1 MTPLD
6 PNDTEGRLR
15 DATTAYSDTV
25 EPAPDAWMLLRERVD
40 EGHRRQRSRTIGAA
54 VVGAVVAAA
63 VVALMFLA
71 GGSDGDLVVETPPA
85 SEGRTTPTEPG
96 SPTTAPTS
104 ASPVAG
110 ADVVYATTDGQV
122 LARTASGDVEVVS
135 EPELDELVVDSLQV
149 APDGTLWRLTKRA
162 GEYCGIVDR
171 IGSDGPASRRSFGA
185 AHFAISPD
193 GTELAYSTAGSGAGD
208 GLACD
213 YEGAADAPE
222 AVPGS
227 RVTVMDLT
235 TGFERTV
242 LTHDVDAEGYPL
254 LPGRLAWSLDGS
266 RLAVE
271 RCWED
276 CDVVVVDP
284 ESEGRL
290 AEPDGN
296 VGTAPAWLADGRLY
310 LADGPFNRG
319 GPEATG
325 PSVVK
330 AIDLDTGDEETI
342 ADAGELPIQGLWNDP
357 AGERL
362 LLLIDGTLTMRG
374 GPTPGQVDVDVLAA
388 TFGLGGT
395 TDQGSGADGC
405 SATPIAVAEPTL
417 PQPVVATFE
426 AIRAAAGVCDWEALR
441 ALMADDFSYSFGFE
455 PSADAAISYWQDAE
469 AAGEPIMR
477 TLVETLAYPATE
489 LDGHYQLGDPDQ
501 PLGYRAVIREDG
513 VWTAFVAGD

>member
-15 DATTAYSDTV
+15 DATSAFTDTV
-25 EPAPDAWMLLRERVD
+25 EPAPDSWALLRERVD
-40 EGHRRQRSRTIGAA
+40 EGRRRQRSRTVGAA
-54 VVGAVVAAA
+54 VVGALVAAA
-63 VVALMFLA
+63 VVAGMFLA

-85 SEGRTTPTEPG
+85 SEGPTTPTDSG
-96 SPTTAPTS
+96 SPTTAAPS
-104 ASPVAG
+104 SPVAG
-110 ADVVYATTDGQV
+110 ADVVYSTTDGRV

-135 EPELDELVVDSLQV
+135 EPELEGFRVEELQV

-171 IGSDGPASRRSFGA
+171 IGSGGPPSRPSFEA

-193 GTELAYSTAGSGAGD
+193 GTELAYSTAGSGGGD
-208 GLACD
+208 GLACE

-222 AVPGS
+222 AVPNA
-227 RVTVMDLT
+227 RVAIMDLT

-254 LPGRLAWSLDGS
+254 LPGRLAWSIDGS
-266 RLAVE
+266 ELAVE

-290 AEPDGN
+290 AEPDGH

-310 LADGPFNRG
+310 LADGPFNSG

-330 AIDLDTGDEETI
+330 AIDLGTGDEETI
-342 ADAGELPIQGLWNDP
+342 ADTGDLPIQGLWNDP

-362 LLLIDGTLTMRG
+362 LVLIDGTLTMRG
-374 GPTPGQVDVDVLAA
+374 GPTPGQIDVDVVAA
-388 TFGLGGT
+388 TFG
-395 TDQGSGADGC
+395 
-405 SATPIAVAEPTL
+405 P
-417 PQPVVATFE
+417 
-426 AIRAAAGVCDWEALR
+426 
-441 ALMADDFSYSFGFE
+441 
-455 PSADAAISYWQDAE
+455 
-469 AAGEPIMR
+469 
-477 TLVETLAYPATE
+477 
-489 LDGHYQLGDPDQ
+489 GD
-501 PLGYRAVIREDG
+501 
-513 VWTAFVAGD
+513 